1 VVETKFILAGF
12 PRTGTTV
19 LAGSL
24 ILHPQVLFYG
34 ELFNNTKEVRH
45 TEAQRIT
52 LGAGWKFEEALDWGI
67 SACRY
72 TESTN
77 AYVDEFF
84 ARKIPF
90 NAIGFKIMY
99 DQVTEGPNSDVWDY
113 LAAHPEIKIIRTKRE
128 NLIEIICSFVRASMT
143 RRWHTTGEELPSH
156 RFIVP
161 PQEFLALMKR
171 FETLPEPMYGIDETH
186 QILELD
192 YHRIS
197 TDFQG
202 CMRDIY
208 SFLELESG
216 SVVSPRLKKIARLKP
231 NKELANYEELKQHFQ
246 NTQYSKY
253 FTF

>member
-1 VVETKFILAGF
+1 MVETKFILAGF

-19 LAGSL
+19 IAGSL
-24 ILHPQVLFYG
+24 ILHPQALFYG
-34 ELFNNTKEVRH
+34 ELFNNTREVRH

-52 LGAGWKFEEALDWGI
+52 LGAGWKFDAPLDWGI
-67 SACRY
+67 AACSY
-72 TESTN
+72 TESTH
-77 AYVDEFF
+77 AYLDNLF
-84 ARKIPF
+84 AREVPF
-90 NAIGFKIMY
+90 KAIGFKIMY
-99 DQVTEGPNSDVWDY
+99 DQVIEGPNSDVWHY
-113 LAAHPEIKIIRTKRE
+113 LASHTEIKIIRTKRE

-143 RRWHTTGEELPSH
+143 RRWHTTGEDLPSH

-161 PQEFLALMKR
+161 PQEFLALLKK
-171 FETLPEPMYGIDETH
+171 FETLPGPMHGIDETH

-202 CMRDIY
+202 CMLDIY
-208 SFLELESG
+208 SFLEIESG
-216 SVVSPRLKKIARLKP
+216 GVVPPRLKKIACLKP
-231 NKELANYEELKQHFQ
+231 NEELANYEELKQHFQ